1 MSKGVEYDGMTLLM
15 TNKFEDLY
23 KLFDAKQETLPRVAV
38 INNWLHFAKAMSSF
52 GDKELEDALAHTWK
66 TEKVGKDM
74 ATAAS
79 KIAQVEGKLIQADCH
94 LLGGQIQFVQG
105 AYVKAAWN
113 IRKSWT
119 FYRDALKE
127 VEGLKDKA
135 DLEGWAD
142 FGVGFFNLLVA
153 GLPSTVLKLAEW
165 VGFKGDHSKG
175 LGLIRKSQE
184 SGTFMAPI
192 AGLLL
197 LSHHLTIST
206 FLGSFRPEYLE
217 ESKKLIEWG
226 EKAYPNSCL
235 FASMES
241 RYHRQQTDLRKAIDV
256 AKAGLKNATIP
267 ALSVMFDHQL
277 GWCAFFLMEWSEA
290 VGYFEP
296 LLALRKEGHLF
307 DGHHEHKDSEKRP
320 PRTSAQAV
328 YAYQIGLCYA
338 LLDKW
343 DKAKEYWASAPDYIT
358 KKKRPVEVLL
368 ARQAKTFIDTIM
380 AKKTRNSDAMLNAIA
395 LICMWNGFSQM
406 PQAAISKALAALD
419 DAAKVGEF
427 NTVDTARYNMLR
439 GAILHSLNKDDEAIT
454 VLSKVVAQSDELL
467 GSEAGKQSAAVPM
480 AYAELATV
488 YLAAKGKDGKAAPE
502 VDKANAAI
510 KSAAAIKGYDMY
522 RTVQLKLHALRNLAN
537 QAGKGSSE
545 EGKTEESDARE
556 KLIEAHF

>member
-1 MSKGVEYDGMTLLM
+1 
-15 TNKFEDLY
+15 
-23 KLFDAKQETLPRVAV
+23 
-38 INNWLHFAKAMSSF
+38 
-52 GDKELEDALAHTWK
+52 
-66 TEKVGKDM
+66 
-74 ATAAS
+74 
-79 KIAQVEGKLIQADCH
+79 
-94 LLGGQIQFVQG
+94 
-105 AYVKAAWN
+105 
-113 IRKSWT
+113 
-119 FYRDALKE
+119 
-127 VEGLKDKA
+127 
-135 DLEGWAD
+135 
-142 FGVGFFNLLVA
+142 
-153 GLPSTVLKLAEW
+153 
-165 VGFKGDHSKG
+165 
-175 LGLIRKSQE
+175 
-184 SGTFMAPI
+184 
-192 AGLLL
+192 
-197 LSHHLTIST
+197 
-206 FLGSFRPEYLE
+206 LGSFRPEYLE

-235 FASMES
+235 FAAMES

-368 ARQAKTFIDTIM
+368 ARQAKIFIDTIM

-427 NTVDTARYNMLR
+427 NNVDTARYNMLR

-522 RTVQLKLHALRNLAN
+522 RTVQLKLHALRNLAT
-537 QAGKGSSE
+537 QAGKGTSE

-556 KLIEAHF
+556 KLIEAHLNDENEPEEVEDEHL

>member
-1 MSKGVEYDGMTLLM
+1 
-15 TNKFEDLY
+15 
-23 KLFDAKQETLPRVAV
+23 
-38 INNWLHFAKAMSSF
+38 
-52 GDKELEDALAHTWK
+52 
-66 TEKVGKDM
+66 
-74 ATAAS
+74 
-79 KIAQVEGKLIQADCH
+79 
-94 LLGGQIQFVQG
+94 LGGQIQFIQG

-153 GLPSTVLKLAEW
+153 GLPVTVLKLAEW
-165 VGFKGDHSKG
+165 VGFKGDHAKG
-175 LGLIRKSQE
+175 LSLIRKSQE
-184 SGTFMAPI
+184 SGTFMSPI

-206 FLGSFRPEYLE
+206 FLGSFRPEYLV

-235 FASMES
+235 FAAMES
-241 RYHRQQTDLRKAIDV
+241 RYHRQESDLRKAIDV

-307 DGHHEHKDSEKRP
+307 DNGEHKDSDHKRP

-343 DKAKEYWASAPDYIT
+343 DKAKEYWASAPDFIT
-358 KKKRPVEVLL
+358 KRKRPVEVLL
-368 ARQAKTFIDTIM
+368 ARQAKTFIDVIM
-380 AKKTRNSDAMLNAIA
+380 AKKTRNSDAMLNAIYMMN
-395 LICMWNGFSQM
+395 MWNGFSQM

-419 DAAKVGEF
+419 EAAKTGEF
-427 NTVDTARYNMLR
+427 NNIDTARVNMLR
-439 GAILHSLNKDDEAIT
+439 GAILHALNKDDEAIAI
-454 VLSKVVAQSDELL
+454 LNKVVASSDDIL
-467 GSEAGKQSAAVPM
+467 GSEAGKQSAAIPV
-480 AYAELATV
+480 AHAELATI
-488 YLAAKGKDGKAAPE
+488 YLAIKGKDGKAAPE
-502 VDKANAAI
+502 IDKANAAI
-510 KSAAAIKGYDMY
+510 KAAAGIKGYDMY
-522 RTVQLKLHALRNLAN
+522 RTVQLKLHALRNLAS
-537 QAGKGSSE
+537 QAGKGTSE
-545 EGKTEESDARE
+545 EAKADDTDDARE
-556 KLIEAHF
+556 KLIEAHLNDETEPEETPDEHL